1 MCKVHQPTDVLKHP
15 SKHPLKHP
23 DVSGAKHPLKHPD
36 VSGAKHPLKHPDVS
50 GAKHPLKHPDVSG
63 AKHPLKHP
71 DVSGA
76 KHPLKQ
82 GLYRGY
88 SKTEYMNKFPDDPL
102 TFQMLYKDKGMATG
116 KFIDSRFAGFTCVD
130 GSNDREIQ
138 INGILLHICLTDV
151 KPLNTPKKYIS
162 VKFNTDKY
170 ECAKTGKMVNP
181 MLYRRLPLLEE
192 EINRQIEG
200 IVKGTGGTGGT
211 GITKVA
217 EVPFI
222 EIDSH
227 L

>member
-1 MCKVHQPTDVLKHP
+1 MPKLCEFENCRTRVSDCKECKACNAHAKHFL
-15 SKHPLKHP
+15 KHPLKHP
-23 DVSGAKHPLKHPD
+23 LKD
-36 VSGAKHPLKHPDVS
+36 E
-50 GAKHPLKHPDVSG
+50 
-63 AKHPLKHP
+63 
-71 DVSGA
+71 
-76 KHPLKQ
+76 KQ

-138 INGILLHICLTDV
+138 INDILLHICLTDA
-151 KPLNTPKKYIS
+151 KPLITPKKYIS

-181 MLYRRLPLLEE
+181 MLYRRLPLLED
-192 EINRQIEG
+192 EINRQIER
-200 IVKGTGGTGGT
+200 IVKGTEGTEGA
-211 GITKVA
+211 TK
-217 EVPFI
+217 PFI
-222 EIDSH
+222 TIDSH

>member
-1 MCKVHQPTDVLKHP
+1 MHHPTDVLHLCTSKTPTLSADLSDKGNSYHALEKCKGVKHP
-15 SKHPLKHP
+15 SN
-23 DVSGAKHPLKHPD
+23 
-36 VSGAKHPLKHPDVS
+36 
-50 GAKHPLKHPDVSG
+50 
-63 AKHPLKHP
+63 
-71 DVSGA
+71 
-76 KHPLKQ
+76 Q

-88 SKTEYMNKFPDDPL
+88 NKTEYMNKFPDDPL

-116 KFIDSRFAGFTCVD
+116 KFIDSRFDGFS
-130 GSNDREIQ
+130 GSNDREIK
-138 INGILLHICLTDV
+138 INGILLHICLIGA
-151 KPLNTPKKYIS
+151 KPLPPSQKYIS

-192 EINRQIEG
+192 EINRQIER
-200 IVKGTGGTGGT
+200 IIKGTEGA

-222 EIDSH
+222 TIDSH